1 MTDRFLKIAITKPE
15 IISSEADMISS
26 LLVNGLD
33 YVHIRKPEASLR
45 DIRNLIE
52 DIPYRLRKR
61 LRLHGHFELFNDF
74 NLGGAHLNSRCPVA
88 PQAACRLSKSCHSIE
103 ELNGCEDYEYVTLSP
118 IFDSISKAGYHSAF
132 DINDLKDKIYSK
144 RYSFRRCH
152 TRKIRTTCSCRF
164 RRSGN
169 ARMYMGRHRQFF
181 AKNK

>member
-74 NLGGAHLNSRCPVA
+74 NLGVLILIP
-88 PQAACRLSKSCHSIE
+88 AAR
-103 ELNGCEDYEYVTLSP
+103 
-118 IFDSISKAGYHSAF
+118 
-132 DINDLKDKIYSK
+132 
-144 RYSFRRCH
+144 
-152 TRKIRTTCSCRF
+152 
-164 RRSGN
+164 
-169 ARMYMGRHRQFF
+169 
-181 AKNK
+181 